1 MIYKIRRKTV
11 QNPNNNN
18 NYHNNNNINHNNN
31 YDNLGVAHPQS
42 GSPSH
47 ISGRIEIQFNLLEP
61 LVFEERENQEY
72 PGKKPVGAQARTNR
86 LMTHI

>member
-47 ISGRIEIQFNLLEP
+47 FWSNWNSIQFI
-61 LVFEERENQEY
+61 
-72 PGKKPVGAQARTNR
+72 GTVGF
-86 LMTHI
+86 